1 LQRYIVRRVAALAAT
16 LVFVSLLVFAVVRV
30 LPGDP
35 ALIILGLEANA
46 DSVARVRQELGLDRP
61 IAVQYAQWVGRAL
74 RGDLGRSIQY
84 DLPVSTLILTR
95 LTVTLPLTLLAAG
108 LMIAAAIPL
117 GVFAATRHRRWGDYL
132 TMTLSQL
139 GVAVPGFWAGL
150 LLILFF
156 SVYLGWVRAGG
167 FDGWGQGFWPALR
180 SLLMP
185 AAALGLFQFAVLART
200 TRSAVLEVLREEYVK
215 TARAK
220 GLAERRVLFRHALRN
235 ALIPTVT
242 IVGLQF
248 GTLLGGAV
256 IVETVFARQGLGRMI
271 VTGILQKDFPSVQGA
286 VLVTTLI
293 YVVLARNSII
303 FAHNIVGYVIIAA
316 ICGVALGW
324 QTLLLIPG
332 LALVLVNC
340 AWMCLLVAILC
351 LRYRDFQQLIASL
364 LQIAVF
370 VTPVFWE
377 PAMLQ
382 GKRAVIVDVNLLH
395 HMVELIRQPLLG
407 KVPSALSWGFC
418 IAFALAGWIL
428 TFWLFSRKRHRLAYW
443 F

>member
-1 LQRYIVRRVAALAAT
+1 MQRYIVRRVAALAAT

-61 IAVQYAQWVGRAL
+61 LAVQYAQWVGRAL

-185 AAALGLFQFAVLART
+185 AAALGLFQFAVL
-200 TRSAVLEVLREEYVK
+200 EVLREEYVR

-235 ALIPTVT
+235 ALIPIVTVAG
-242 IVGLQF
+242 VQLGQ
-248 GTLLGGAV
+248 LLAGS
-256 IVETVFARQGLGRMI
+256 IILESVFYLPGLGRLTLAAISARDLPVVQGVVLFVASMI
-271 VTGILQKDFPSVQGA
+271 VMVNAAVDILYG
-286 VLVTTLI
+286 
-293 YVVLARNSII
+293 
-303 FAHNIVGYVIIAA
+303 
-316 ICGVALGW
+316 
-324 QTLLLIPG
+324 LLDPRI
-332 LALVLVNC
+332 
-340 AWMCLLVAILC
+340 
-351 LRYRDFQQLIASL
+351 RY
-364 LQIAVF
+364 
-370 VTPVFWE
+370 
-377 PAMLQ
+377 
-382 GKRAVIVDVNLLH
+382 G
-395 HMVELIRQPLLG
+395 
-407 KVPSALSWGFC
+407 
-418 IAFALAGWIL
+418 
-428 TFWLFSRKRHRLAYW
+428 
-443 F
+443 